1 MKPNKISK
9 NEISAEKGLE
19 ILKEALV
26 MSMLQEF
33 EQYDDS
39 CDFEFSDNFK
49 RKMNKIFCEAV
60 GPDRIPY
67 PEVEKRLTNQEQAL
81 CLKKT
86 KTTVV

>member
-1 MKPNKISK
+1 MKRNKK
-9 NEISAEKGLE
+9 TENEITTPEE
-19 ILKEALV
+19 RALIKKAFAIY
-26 MSMLQEF
+26 MQHKF

-67 PEVEKRLTNQEQAL
+67 PEVEEKD
-81 CLKKT
+81 
-86 KTTVV
+86 